1 MDWQYTS
8 NIILFLIAHS
18 ACSVLEQYS
27 AIFDTHEETWQS
39 LQARSLLA
47 LFTCDMLMNF
57 WWDWNFWFR
66 LFQIWG
72 NSFRRFISTGHVARR
87 FHNCKVQHSVFD
99 SSQAAESGDWV
110 CSKRYPWLGLLPRV
124 RQLKVMD
131 ADVIFFKF
139 WCGMKRKSMEIHKY
153 KQTRKWKNIPMSSE
167 KVTDFCESVLIW
179 SAKFAA
185 DLPSLATKPVVLVEI
200 NIFPCLCAKQILQAS
215 GPYLTS
221 SINQVLKLYSYR
233 PSLIWIQDAFQHD
246 MLLHQCS
253 NPNAPKWAASSWQ
266 FSSWSKC
273 HWSWLSLL
281 QLHMTCLVSTVTSSQ
296 HVE

>member
-1 MDWQYTS
+1 
-8 NIILFLIAHS
+8 
-18 ACSVLEQYS
+18 
-27 AIFDTHEETWQS
+27 
-39 LQARSLLA
+39 
-47 LFTCDMLMNF
+47 MNF
-57 WWDWNFWFR
+57 WWDWNSWFR
-66 LFQIWG
+66 LFLIWG

-87 FHNCKVQHSVFD
+87 FHNCKVQHCVFD

-110 CSKRYPWLGLLPRV
+110 CSKRYGMTWVASPSSPVESDGCGCV
-124 RQLKVMD
+124 F
-131 ADVIFFKF
+131 FFKF

-153 KQTRKWKNIPMSSE
+153 QQTRKWKNIPMSSE
-167 KVTDFCESVLIW
+167 KVTDLLWICTDLICKICSW
-179 SAKFAA
+179 SSQSCNKTSCFGW
-185 DLPSLATKPVVLVEI
+185 DM
-200 NIFPCLCAKQILQAS
+200 FPCLCSKQILQAS

-253 NPNAPKWAASSWQ
+253 NPNAPKWAAGSWQ

>member
-47 LFTCDMLMNF
+47 LFTCDMSMNF

-110 CSKRYPWLGLLPRV
+110 CSKRYGMTWVASPSSPVESDGCGC
-124 RQLKVMD
+124 D
-131 ADVIFFKF
+131 FF
-139 WCGMKRKSMEIHKY
+139 
-153 KQTRKWKNIPMSSE
+153 
-167 KVTDFCESVLIW
+167 
-179 SAKFAA
+179 
-185 DLPSLATKPVVLVEI
+185 
-200 NIFPCLCAKQILQAS
+200 
-215 GPYLTS
+215 
-221 SINQVLKLYSYR
+221 QVLMWDETEIYGNPQIQANSQMEKYPNVLR
-233 PSLIWIQDAFQHD
+233 KGDRFLWICTDLICKI
-246 MLLHQCS
+246 C
-253 NPNAPKWAASSWQ
+253 
-266 FSSWSKC
+266 SWSSQSCNK
-273 HWSWLSLL
+273 
-281 QLHMTCLVSTVTSSQ
+281 TSCFGWD
-296 HVE
+296 